1 MMIPDNL
8 RYSKEHEWIEFKGKI
23 ATIGVTDHAQDQL
36 GDIVFVEL
44 PDIGQEFSAGEAF
57 GVLESVKAVSD
68 CYVPISGKV
77 LEVNDLLTDAPQTV
91 NEDCYGEGWMM
102 RLEVTNPDE
111 LEELMDQTAYSKYI
125 NEEST

>member
-1 MMIPDNL
+1 MIPDNL